1 MNTHIVEIYSY
12 IAYKP
17 RIICTLY
24 TYVLSK
30 ELIDVKQEKAIRKPH
45 NMFPRKQINVASV
58 LRSAE
63 TATIVKNIM
72 IP

>member
-1 MNTHIVEIYSY
+1 MWTF
-12 IAYKP
+12 
-17 RIICTLY
+17 
-24 TYVLSK
+24 TYVIGK
-30 ELIDVKQEKAIRKPH
+30 ELIDVKQEKAIRKRH

-63 TATIVKNIM
+63 TATIVKIIM